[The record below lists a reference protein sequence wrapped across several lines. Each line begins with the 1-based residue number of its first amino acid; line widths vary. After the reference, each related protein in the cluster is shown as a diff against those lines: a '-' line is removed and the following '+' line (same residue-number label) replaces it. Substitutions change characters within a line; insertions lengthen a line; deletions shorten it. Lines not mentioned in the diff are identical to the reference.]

1 MLRIIHRDERLVA
14 IDKPSGLLVHR
25 SDVDRHACRFAVQM
39 LRDQIG
45 RRVHPVHRLDRATS
59 GVLLFALDREGAS
72 TLARQFEGGLK
83 RSRYLA
89 IVRGHTTDSGVI
101 DKALA
106 EPEDPR
112 LSSPIRP
119 YRPAFTHFTTLART
133 ELPFAVDRYPTS
145 RDSLLMIEP
154 ETGRRQQIRR
164 HLKHLSHP
172 IVGDTTYGK
181 GRHNRFVADHF
192 GVRRLLLACIE
203 LTVAHPDDGRLLTLV
218 APPGDAFG
226 ALLAQLGWA
235 DVLAAR
241 WHGGNEPQAGAR
253 GLESD
258 HLRRKME
265 DCEESP
271 GTPR

>member
-1 MLRIIHRDERLVA
+1 MKRSLVA
-14 IDKPSGLLVHR
+14 ALLLSSTSALAQEEPNFVGT
-25 SDVDRHACRFAVQM
+25 AA
-39 LRDQIG
+39 
-45 RRVHPVHRLDRATS
+45 PATS
-59 GVLLFALDREGAS
+59 AATTPLTLQVKPGLEVFAQYAYRRTLDESGKS
-72 TLARQFEGGLK
+72 QWFHQFEGGLK

-119 YRPAFTHFTTLART
+119 YRPACTHFTTLART

-145 RDSLLMIEP
+145 RYSLLMIEP
-154 ETGRRQQIRR
+154 ETGRRHQIRR

>member
-119 YRPAFTHFTTLART
+119 YRPACTHFTTLART

-145 RDSLLMIEP
+145 RYSLLMI
-154 ETGRRQQIRR
+154 
-164 HLKHLSHP
+164 
-172 IVGDTTYGK
+172 
-181 GRHNRFVADHF
+181 
-192 GVRRLLLACIE
+192 
-203 LTVAHPDDGRLLTLV
+203 
-218 APPGDAFG
+218 
-226 ALLAQLGWA
+226 
-235 DVLAAR
+235 
-241 WHGGNEPQAGAR
+241 
-253 GLESD
+253 
-258 HLRRKME
+258 
-265 DCEESP
+265 
-271 GTPR
+271 